1 MRPCLKGVDSVPVDN
16 TPHIRPCIHMYKN
29 VCGHT
34 SDLRHTY
41 LKSFGFSHHTG
52 YQSAVCISLWHMPS
66 FCLSHSQSLPRPYC
80 SSYSWLSWL
89 ILVTQEKKKYQ
100 QLSATPLKIYIYRNN
115 SPFSGTL
122 RKKGP
127 FWGSKTSSGDEYST
141 VPQITNPQVFRPGL
155 GQCWQEVSLGVFWST
170 SSSLDWYK
178 TGSMSPIPPSQ
189 LQGHLKGSFVPA
201 CRKLGGW
208 EGAKNTCLV

>member
-1 MRPCLKGVDSVPVDN
+1 MHTHVQKCLRSHFWPA
-16 TPHIRPCIHMYKN
+16 THIFKIFRFL
-29 VCGHT
+29 
-34 SDLRHTY
+34 S
-41 LKSFGFSHHTG
+41 SHWLPISSL
-52 YQSAVCISLWHMPS
+52 YQSLTYAIILP
-66 FCLSHSQSLPRPYC
+66 LSQSIFASPLLFFIFVAVMAYFGD
-80 SSYSWLSWL
+80 
-89 ILVTQEKKKYQ
+89 TGEKKYQ